1 MARALSVDR
10 VVRVGIN
17 LQPMAAARRNFG
29 TLLIIGASGVID
41 MEERLRAYTGIDG
54 VAADFGMDAPE
65 YRAAELYFSQS
76 PRPAQLCVGRWGKT
90 PTPAILKGGILSDGE
105 ADASAWASVKD
116 GSFAVSVGGV
126 SKDITGLDFS
136 GATNMNGV
144 AAVVSAALASA
155 GASCAWDGQ
164 RFARKTSTLGASAG
178 IGYLAPL
185 SEPAGTDI
193 SAMLRMTSSTG
204 LPPVA
209 GTDGE
214 TAKEAVAALGSVHAI
229 AAQIVAE
236 TPPIPKAIAKANTG
250 SRTLNIVLL
259 AILSPI
265 WVTLALAFA
274 CMVLAIYLAIWSV
287 VVALWAVVLTLL
299 LCAPIG
305 VFGLAWCA
313 ATGFPLSGI
322 WVFGC
327 GLAGAGL
334 GLFSWFGVL
343 AASKGLVNLTHSF
356 ARWVKGLFI
365 KLKRN
370 DASPIAPEGAAHV

>member
-1 MARALSVDR
+1 MNKTEFLDALRHALGKLPSYEVEQSIAFYAEMIDDR
-10 VVRVGIN
+10 I
-17 LQPMAAARRNFG
+17 
-29 TLLIIGASGVID
+29 
-41 MEERLRAYTGIDG
+41 EDG
-54 VAADFGMDAPE
+54 M
-65 YRAAELYFSQS
+65 
-76 PRPAQLCVGRWGKT
+76 
-90 PTPAILKGGILSDGE
+90 
-105 ADASAWASVKD
+105 
-116 GSFAVSVGGV
+116 
-126 SKDITGLDFS
+126 
-136 GATNMNGV
+136 
-144 AAVVSAALASA
+144 
-155 GASCAWDGQ
+155 
-164 RFARKTSTLGASAG
+164 
-178 IGYLAPL
+178 
-185 SEPAGTDI
+185 SEQ
-193 SAMLRMTSSTG
+193 
-204 LPPVA
+204 
-209 GTDGE
+209 
-214 TAKEAVAALGSVHAI
+214 EAVAALGSVHAI

-287 VVALWAVVLTLL
+287 VAMLL

>member
-1 MARALSVDR
+1 MEQSIAFYAEMIDDR
-10 VVRVGIN
+10 I
-17 LQPMAAARRNFG
+17 
-29 TLLIIGASGVID
+29 
-41 MEERLRAYTGIDG
+41 EDG
-54 VAADFGMDAPE
+54 M
-65 YRAAELYFSQS
+65 
-76 PRPAQLCVGRWGKT
+76 
-90 PTPAILKGGILSDGE
+90 
-105 ADASAWASVKD
+105 
-116 GSFAVSVGGV
+116 
-126 SKDITGLDFS
+126 
-136 GATNMNGV
+136 
-144 AAVVSAALASA
+144 
-155 GASCAWDGQ
+155 
-164 RFARKTSTLGASAG
+164 
-178 IGYLAPL
+178 
-185 SEPAGTDI
+185 SEQ
-193 SAMLRMTSSTG
+193 
-204 LPPVA
+204 
-209 GTDGE
+209 
-214 TAKEAVAALGSVHAI
+214 EAVAALGSVHAI

-287 VVALWAVVLTLL
+287 VVALWAVVAMLL

>member
-1 MARALSVDR
+1 MNKTEFLDALRHALGKLPSYEVEQSIAFYAEMIDDR
-10 VVRVGIN
+10 I
-17 LQPMAAARRNFG
+17 
-29 TLLIIGASGVID
+29 
-41 MEERLRAYTGIDG
+41 EDG
-54 VAADFGMDAPE
+54 M
-65 YRAAELYFSQS
+65 
-76 PRPAQLCVGRWGKT
+76 
-90 PTPAILKGGILSDGE
+90 
-105 ADASAWASVKD
+105 
-116 GSFAVSVGGV
+116 
-126 SKDITGLDFS
+126 
-136 GATNMNGV
+136 
-144 AAVVSAALASA
+144 
-155 GASCAWDGQ
+155 
-164 RFARKTSTLGASAG
+164 
-178 IGYLAPL
+178 
-185 SEPAGTDI
+185 SEQ
-193 SAMLRMTSSTG
+193 
-204 LPPVA
+204 
-209 GTDGE
+209 
-214 TAKEAVAALGSVHAI
+214 EAVAALGSVHAI

-265 WVTLALAFA
+265 WVTLALA

-287 VVALWAVVLTLL
+287 VVALWAVVAMLL

>member
-1 MARALSVDR
+1 MNKTEFLDALRHALGKLPSYEVEQSIAFYAEMIDDR
-10 VVRVGIN
+10 I
-17 LQPMAAARRNFG
+17 
-29 TLLIIGASGVID
+29 
-41 MEERLRAYTGIDG
+41 EDG
-54 VAADFGMDAPE
+54 M
-65 YRAAELYFSQS
+65 
-76 PRPAQLCVGRWGKT
+76 
-90 PTPAILKGGILSDGE
+90 
-105 ADASAWASVKD
+105 
-116 GSFAVSVGGV
+116 
-126 SKDITGLDFS
+126 
-136 GATNMNGV
+136 
-144 AAVVSAALASA
+144 
-155 GASCAWDGQ
+155 
-164 RFARKTSTLGASAG
+164 
-178 IGYLAPL
+178 
-185 SEPAGTDI
+185 SEQ
-193 SAMLRMTSSTG
+193 
-204 LPPVA
+204 
-209 GTDGE
+209 
-214 TAKEAVAALGSVHAI
+214 EAVAALGSVHAI

-259 AILSPI
+259 AI
-265 WVTLALAFA
+265 
-274 CMVLAIYLAIWSV
+274 YLAIWSV
-287 VVALWAVVLTLL
+287 VVALWAVVAMLL

>member
-1 MARALSVDR
+1 MNKTEFLDALRHALGKLPSYEVEQSIAFYAEMIDDR
-10 VVRVGIN
+10 I
-17 LQPMAAARRNFG
+17 
-29 TLLIIGASGVID
+29 
-41 MEERLRAYTGIDG
+41 EDG
-54 VAADFGMDAPE
+54 M
-65 YRAAELYFSQS
+65 
-76 PRPAQLCVGRWGKT
+76 
-90 PTPAILKGGILSDGE
+90 
-105 ADASAWASVKD
+105 
-116 GSFAVSVGGV
+116 
-126 SKDITGLDFS
+126 
-136 GATNMNGV
+136 
-144 AAVVSAALASA
+144 
-155 GASCAWDGQ
+155 
-164 RFARKTSTLGASAG
+164 
-178 IGYLAPL
+178 
-185 SEPAGTDI
+185 SEQ
-193 SAMLRMTSSTG
+193 
-204 LPPVA
+204 
-209 GTDGE
+209 
-214 TAKEAVAALGSVHAI
+214 EAVAALGSVHAI

-236 TPPIPKAIAKANTG
+236 TPPIPKGHREGRTPG

-287 VVALWAVVLTLL
+287 VVALWAVVAMLL

>member
-1 MARALSVDR
+1 MTRDEFLDR
-10 VVRVGIN
+10 LGE
-17 LQPMAAARRNFG
+17 
-29 TLLIIGASGVID
+29 LLACLPADQVEETRQFYAEAIAD
-41 MEERLRAYTGIDG
+41 RMEDG
-54 VAADFGMDAPE
+54 M
-65 YRAAELYFSQS
+65 
-76 PRPAQLCVGRWGKT
+76 
-90 PTPAILKGGILSDGE
+90 
-105 ADASAWASVKD
+105 
-116 GSFAVSVGGV
+116 
-126 SKDITGLDFS
+126 
-136 GATNMNGV
+136 
-144 AAVVSAALASA
+144 
-155 GASCAWDGQ
+155 
-164 RFARKTSTLGASAG
+164 
-178 IGYLAPL
+178 
-185 SEPAGTDI
+185 SEQ
-193 SAMLRMTSSTG
+193 
-204 LPPVA
+204 
-209 GTDGE
+209 
-214 TAKEAVAALGSVHAI
+214 EAVAALGSVHAI

-287 VVALWAVVLTLL
+287 VVALWAVVAMLL

>member
-1 MARALSVDR
+1 MNKTEFLDALRHALGKLPSYEVEQSIAFYAEMIDDR
-10 VVRVGIN
+10 I
-17 LQPMAAARRNFG
+17 
-29 TLLIIGASGVID
+29 
-41 MEERLRAYTGIDG
+41 EDG
-54 VAADFGMDAPE
+54 M
-65 YRAAELYFSQS
+65 
-76 PRPAQLCVGRWGKT
+76 
-90 PTPAILKGGILSDGE
+90 
-105 ADASAWASVKD
+105 
-116 GSFAVSVGGV
+116 
-126 SKDITGLDFS
+126 
-136 GATNMNGV
+136 
-144 AAVVSAALASA
+144 
-155 GASCAWDGQ
+155 
-164 RFARKTSTLGASAG
+164 
-178 IGYLAPL
+178 
-185 SEPAGTDI
+185 SEQ
-193 SAMLRMTSSTG
+193 
-204 LPPVA
+204 
-209 GTDGE
+209 
-214 TAKEAVAALGSVHAI
+214 EAVAALGSVH
-229 AAQIVAE
+229 AE

-356 ARWVKGLFI
+356 SRWVKGLFI

>member
-1 MARALSVDR
+1 MNKTEFSDALRRALGKLPSYEVEQSIAFYLEMIDDR
-10 VVRVGIN
+10 
-17 LQPMAAARRNFG
+17 
-29 TLLIIGASGVID
+29 
-41 MEERLRAYTGIDG
+41 MEDG
-54 VAADFGMDAPE
+54 M
-65 YRAAELYFSQS
+65 S
-76 PRPAQLCVGRWGKT
+76 
-90 PTPAILKGGILSDGE
+90 E
-105 ADASAWASVKD
+105 ADV
-116 GSFAVSVGGV
+116 
-126 SKDITGLDFS
+126 
-136 GATNMNGV
+136 
-144 AAVVSAALASA
+144 
-155 GASCAWDGQ
+155 
-164 RFARKTSTLGASAG
+164 
-178 IGYLAPL
+178 
-185 SEPAGTDI
+185 
-193 SAMLRMTSSTG
+193 
-204 LPPVA
+204 
-209 GTDGE
+209 
-214 TAKEAVAALGSVHAI
+214 VAALGPVGAI
-229 AAQIVAE
+229 AAQIIAE
-236 TPPIPKAIAKANTG
+236 TPVIPKAIAKANTG

-287 VVALWAVVLTLL
+287 VVALWAVVAMLL

>member
-1 MARALSVDR
+1 MNKTEFLDALRHALGKLPSYEVEQSIAFYAEMIDDR
-10 VVRVGIN
+10 I
-17 LQPMAAARRNFG
+17 
-29 TLLIIGASGVID
+29 
-41 MEERLRAYTGIDG
+41 EDG
-54 VAADFGMDAPE
+54 M
-65 YRAAELYFSQS
+65 
-76 PRPAQLCVGRWGKT
+76 
-90 PTPAILKGGILSDGE
+90 
-105 ADASAWASVKD
+105 
-116 GSFAVSVGGV
+116 
-126 SKDITGLDFS
+126 
-136 GATNMNGV
+136 
-144 AAVVSAALASA
+144 
-155 GASCAWDGQ
+155 
-164 RFARKTSTLGASAG
+164 
-178 IGYLAPL
+178 
-185 SEPAGTDI
+185 SEQ
-193 SAMLRMTSSTG
+193 
-204 LPPVA
+204 
-209 GTDGE
+209 
-214 TAKEAVAALGSVHAI
+214 EAVAALGSVHAI

-327 GLAGAGL
+327 GL